1 MLLPLLLNL
10 NMTGGGG
17 GGGVSIAALA
27 RGSNVVMQSVVS
39 K

>member
-17 GGGVSIAALA
+17 GVSIAALA
-27 RGSNVVMQSVVS
+27 RGSNVILQPVVS